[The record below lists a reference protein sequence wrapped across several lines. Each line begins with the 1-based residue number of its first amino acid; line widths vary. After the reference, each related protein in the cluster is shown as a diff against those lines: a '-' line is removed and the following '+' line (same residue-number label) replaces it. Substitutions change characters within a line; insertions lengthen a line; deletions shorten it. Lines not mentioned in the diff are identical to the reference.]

1 MRLPRMTT
9 RRWMVA
15 VGVVALLFG
24 AFVTLRR
31 AAYFMRLAAAHE
43 HFAHYLRSTAGPAGD
58 QTAAEHNERLAR
70 LYERAA
76 ARPWFQVEPEPSPL
90 EP

>member
-15 VGVVALLFG
+15 VAGVALLVG
-24 AFVTLRR
+24 AFVTLQR

-43 HFAHYLRSTAGPAGD
+43 HFAHHLRSTAGPAGD

-70 LYERAA
+70 RYQRAA
-76 ARPWFQVEPEPSPL
+76 ARPWLPVEPDPPPPEP
-90 EP
+90 